1 MEIVVPEIALPDA
14 GLSDPVRRS
23 IRGALERMYGNQIDR
38 VILFGSRAR
47 GDAHADSDYDVA
59 LFLKTLPDFWKEM
72 HRLADLGF
80 DLLDEMDVLL
90 DVKPFPAE
98 AYHERTP
105 LMYEVRRDGIDL

>member
-1 MEIVVPEIALPDA
+1 
-14 GLSDPVRRS
+14 
-23 IRGALERMYGNQIDR
+23 
-38 VILFGSRAR
+38 
-47 GDAHADSDYDVA
+47 
-59 LFLKTLPDFWKEM
+59 M

-105 LMYEVRRDGIDL
+105 LMYEVRRDGVDL